1 MAVKTRKEIR
11 DEVKNTTR
19 EIAIDSYINEYLNF
33 TLAEINDPAWAYEQ
47 VGLKGY
53 NHLWTFNRRK
63 GTLSVSAETGQLPRD
78 LDKISFIRQTTSPV
92 KLLYIPDE
100 IFYKF
105 IPNPTATGNP
115 TFYRI
120 WEEEGVSTRLAEAD
134 TITIKSSSTSDGS
147 SFTVSIVGYDSNGIL
162 QSEVITLNGTTAATA
177 TTPKTFVANRPL
189 RISKSGKTTGDIT
202 VMETSGLTTLV
213 VLGAEERSPRFKVI
227 GLYPIPTSALTLY
240 LEYFTRIRLLENDA
254 DVPDIDEKWIWVV
267 RLGVMAKVY
276 QYQGKEGLLNSTMA
290 MYSAGIRSMIRAD
303 MQEPDYI
310 PHLSSHGKGRK
321 GVVEFAGEGY
331 GTFGLVH

>member
-1 MAVKTRKEIR
+1 MRTRKEIR
-11 DEVKNTTR
+11 DHVKVVTREVQIDNYIEEFINTTLS
-19 EIAIDSYINEYLNF
+19 EM
-33 TLAEINDPAWAYEQ
+33 NDPAWAYEQ

-63 GTLSVSAETGQLPRD
+63 NTLSVSAETGQLPRD

-100 IFYKF
+100 IFYKY

-120 WEEEGVSTRLAEAD
+120 WEEEGVSTRLAVAD
-134 TITIKSSSTSDGS
+134 TITIKSSSTSDTS
-147 SFTVSIVGYDSNGIL
+147 SFTVSVVGYDANGIL
-162 QSEVITLNGTTAATA
+162 QSEVITLNGTTNATA

-202 VMETSGLTTLV
+202 VMETSGFTTLV

-227 GLYPIPTSALTLY
+227 GLYPIPTSALSLY

-267 RLGVMAKVY
+267 RLGTMAKVY
-276 QYQGKEGLLNSTMA
+276 QYQGKESMFNSTQA
-290 MYSAGIRSMIRAD
+290 MFASGVRSMIKAD
-303 MQEPDYI
+303 LQEPDYI

-331 GTFGLVH
+331 GTYGLVH